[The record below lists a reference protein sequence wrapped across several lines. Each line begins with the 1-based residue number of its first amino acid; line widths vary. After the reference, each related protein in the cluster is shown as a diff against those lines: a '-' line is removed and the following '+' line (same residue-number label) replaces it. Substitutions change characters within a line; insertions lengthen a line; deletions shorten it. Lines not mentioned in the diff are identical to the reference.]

1 MASTET
7 TRALDRAATRRLP
20 RLIAAAAVPLTAGAL
35 ALAPAPALAH
45 DVLTGSSPDDGAI
58 LEAAPE
64 EVVLTFNNAPMA
76 SDSASDVIVT
86 GPNGEQ
92 YQEEG
97 ALEFDDL
104 DVTAGLLPLDEAGEY
119 TIGFRV
125 VSSDGHPIQD
135 SLTFTLTEDAVAG
148 AAAGEEPA
156 DDATAGGAEA
166 GAEGDA
172 EESAAAEDTA
182 IEADEAAAESEGP
195 SMVALGIVGLAV
207 VVAVAMVVVVAV
219 VLRSR
224 AASESGGGQG

>member
-7 TRALDRAATRRLP
+7 ARALDPATARRLP

-45 DVLTGSSPDDGAI
+45 DVLTGSSPDDGAV
-58 LEAAPE
+58 LDAAPE
-64 EVVLTFNNAPMA
+64 EIVLSFNNAPMA
-76 SDSASDVIVT
+76 SDSASDVVVT
-86 GPNGEQ
+86 GPNGEE

-97 ALEFDDL
+97 ALEFDGL
-104 DVTAGLLPLDEAGEY
+104 DVTAGLLPLDEAGAY

-135 SLTFTLTEDAVAG
+135 SLAFTLTEDAVAG
-148 AAAGEEPA
+148 AAAESEPAAEEGEE
-156 DDATAGGAEA
+156 GA
-166 GAEGDA
+166 A
-172 EESAAAEDTA
+172 EEDSATTSTA
-182 IEADEAAAESEGP
+182 VETDEAAAESEGP

-207 VVAVAMVVVVAV
+207 AVAVAMLVVVAV

-224 AASESGGGQG
+224 AGSESGSDQD

>member
-7 TRALDRAATRRLP
+7 TRALDPAADRRLP
-20 RLIAAAAVPLTAGAL
+20 RLIAAAAAPLTAGAL
-35 ALAPAPALAH
+35 ALVPAPALAH
-45 DVLTGSSPDDGAI
+45 DVLTGSSPEDGAI
-58 LEAAPE
+58 LDAAPE

-76 SDSASDVIVT
+76 SDSASDVVVT

-97 ALEFDDL
+97 ALEFDEL
-104 DVTAGLLPLDEAGEY
+104 DVTAGLLPLDEAGAY

-148 AAAGEEPA
+148 AAAESAPA
-156 DDATAGGAEA
+156 DDAASEGA
-166 GAEGDA
+166 A
-172 EESAAAEDTA
+172 EEEAADEEDTA

-195 SMVALGIVGLAV
+195 SAVALGIVGLAV
-207 VVAVAMVVVVAV
+207 VVAVAMVVAVAV

-224 AASESGGGQG
+224 AASESGGDQG